1 MAVTFKTQDDRVIF
15 TCDIDDVFI
24 TSDTHVD
31 HFNII
36 NYCSRPFRD
45 SNDMNLHIVTEW
57 NKLVKPHQHV
67 IHVGDFQFG
76 YKNFVQYLNGNVTLI
91 KGNHD
96 MRTRCLMDCF
106 NSGILVGDECPEIL
120 VKHRPENHGAFKYL
134 FHGHLHKTDPEYNKG
149 KFFDV
154 GVDMH
159 NALFGTYAPFTLRYV
174 MEQKG
179 LL

>member
-1 MAVTFKTQDDRVIF
+1 MTFKTQDGRVIF
-15 TCDIDDVFI
+15 NCDIDDIFM
-24 TSDTHVD
+24 TSDTHFD

-45 SNDMNLHIVTEW
+45 VNDMNLHLVIEW
-57 NKLVKPHQHV
+57 NKLVKPNQQV
-67 IHVGDFQFG
+67 IHVGDFRFG
-76 YKNFVQYLNGNVTLI
+76 YKNFVQYLNGNITLI

-96 MRTRCLMDCF
+96 MRTNCFMDCF
-106 NSGILVGDECPEIL
+106 KSGILCGNGIPEIL
-120 VKHRPENHGAFKYL
+120 VKHKPNNHGAFKYL
-134 FHGHLHKTDPEYNKG
+134 FHGHLHKDDPEYNKG

-159 NALFGTYAPFTLRYV
+159 NALFGTYAPFTLRYI